1 MAQRIP
7 LPLTVSYFSKI
18 QIGFTFSVPPHPGI
32 PGQRAVKQMCVC
44 VCLAVIPLQANS
56 VLNWPPQLLNQLMFY
71 LDFLQVYVCSLR
83 QIESREVYGL
93 GLGSAG
99 MVMGLD

>member
-1 MAQRIP
+1 
-7 LPLTVSYFSKI
+7 
-18 QIGFTFSVPPHPGI
+18 
-32 PGQRAVKQMCVC
+32 
-44 VCLAVIPLQANS
+44 
-56 VLNWPPQLLNQLMFY
+56 MFY
-71 LDFLQVYVCSLR
+71 LDFLQVYVCSLW